1 MKKLW
6 KSGVALVLVCALMFT
21 QFNTVNVFA
30 NTSVQAEESETKEQI
45 TAYPYTIP
53 TVGVNGKGTAD
64 DPYTIKDA
72 SELPEVIEEGDVY
85 ALTDDITLESGQYIK
100 DIKGTLDGKG
110 HTITLTD
117 TYLADKVEGT
127 IENLGVTSTSEITL
141 PDESGSMANTVS
153 GTIVNSYSTAKIKA
167 TTDWGEVG
175 GLVGTMSGSTI
186 SNCYFAGSF
195 GDYSMGGIAYTSSSA
210 QSTISNCYFT
220 VGFSP
225 VSMGSATKVNCGIM
239 TEAEL
244 KTSDAIEKLNTDIT
258 DTGFEWSL
266 PTDGSNNG
274 LPVLTVPSD
283 IVDKTQLVAQIEVAQ
298 KITKAD
304 YTDKSWNALQEAL
317 AEAIKVN
324 SDNNATKSQVTK
336 ATNNLVSAISNLKN
350 NKPTKPVAL
359 PTDDS
364 KITHIKTLKDLNAIT
379 ASSGKYY
386 VLDNDI
392 TVKNT
397 EDDFYFSMENFK
409 GVLDGKGHSIKIE
422 NISDGIFSNVSE
434 DGIIQNVYFTG
445 TMNVGQGYKGPLG
458 SNMSGAII
466 NCYTDISGT
475 GTCGFARRLTDAG
488 IVSNSYS
495 VSEGKAGAFFNQYG
509 TNDTAGEGQ
518 LINTYWLETLDN
530 SVIPE
535 SALVNSYSET
545 KDYMKSL
552 DFVSALNE
560 NKGENGV
567 SWGRN
572 GNTGYP
578 YFGESQDYNSGST
591 LPANKYT
598 VKFTKFD
605 NTVVTVENQNLEIS
619 CNDVNG
625 SNIAGSL
632 SLEGVP
638 STSKIE
644 WSYESVEPSGAIMV
658 GSDGGVIRVDKA
670 GTAVVKATETK
681 EDGSSEVVVA
691 FNLKAYNK
699 DVEEIKAYIDGQ
711 DVTNGKFTVQGSEIK
726 TVKMEVKYKNEDKFV
741 AISPRR
747 FSLKVDDE
755 SFIENIPGS
764 NSFSFKKAG
773 TSKITAIYSDN
784 TDLKAEV
791 TLTSEYVAVKS
802 VTPAINESVTI
813 HGRNANSTNGQDF
826 VPDYS
831 SVIVDPANATNASN
845 YTIESSDKT
854 IGEYVPSMVIGYV
867 PYKAGTVTYTA
878 TIKDTDPNG
887 TENVVSGSK
896 DVTYK
901 YLNPLTSVTT
911 DEKEIT
917 IKANEESAVNLTFT
931 GEKSEEGYSVTE
943 PELNWTY
950 STDGIAKIERKT
962 AYQWK
967 RDESAPDN
975 NNWLPGTDY
984 YVYGLSEG
992 TVTATGTPVDK
1003 TNNVE
1008 PVVLTINVEASEQE
1022 APDLTA
1028 LTNKGLE
1035 GFLSYAEKNVNQN
1048 YDINGAWNLY
1058 TLARAGKS
1066 ITIQEANK
1074 YYDAV
1079 VEASKNWTV
1088 EGTKPTDMEKAALVL
1103 SLINRDITNVDGV
1116 NIAQLIYNSEKL
1128 SDGANELA
1136 YALLALDARN
1146 TVIPS
1151 DAKWSREKIIAELKK
1166 FQNEDGGIG
1175 WTKGSS
1181 DVDTTAMVLQALGR
1195 YQDNEAAKEIIEK
1208 ALTYI
1213 ESKADANYDYGNANT
1228 TAMVVL
1234 ALTSLNKDVTTTIG
1248 TKYKNTL
1255 TALMSYY
1262 SEDDGAFVYLKGGK
1276 VNQYATIQAVWALT
1290 SYKLYTEG
1298 KDGYWNLNNVKIKYE
1313 GEDEYYASLVT
1324 EKIAAIG
1331 TVTEE
1336 SEDAIKEAR
1345 AAYDA
1350 LTSAQKKLVTN
1361 YDVLDEAELQ
1371 LEIIKGTAV
1380 TTKFSLV
1387 GDDVHGSSGHV
1398 SYSTWIA
1405 NATIT
1410 VKSGS
1415 KASDVIVKA
1424 FKQYGYSIIGSTSYI
1439 SGVTTP
1445 SGVSLKA
1452 FDNGSG
1458 SGWMYAVNGKGP
1470 SVGISGY
1477 KVSKDDNIILYY
1489 VDNWSDAKV
1498 PTVEDPA
1505 DNQKA
1510 ADVVIKKISEIGE
1523 VTESSENLI
1532 KEARASYDALTD
1544 AQKELVTNYDVL
1556 VQAEAQLENIKDN
1569 AVSTKF
1575 TLVGDDVH
1583 GTKIHT
1589 SYTRWISNITVKV
1602 RKDATAGDVITK
1614 GLKAK
1619 GYEAEVNAEYNY
1631 VTAITTPSGTKLAA
1645 FDNGSNSGWMYAVNG
1660 EAPSVGM
1667 ADYVVK
1673 ENDAVILYY
1682 VDDYMDTKIPAMDA
1696 ETENKQLAAEVTEKI
1711 ASIGKV
1717 TKDSEAA
1724 IKEARAAYDSLTATQ
1739 KSLVTNFDVLEEAEL
1754 QLDII
1759 KGNVIQ
1765 TKFTLVGDDVH
1776 GTNAHKSY
1784 TNWINDIT
1792 VTVKNG
1798 ATVSDVIAKALKDNG
1813 YSSEG
1818 TTNYISAIKT
1828 PSGITL
1834 GEFDNGPR
1842 SGWMYAVN
1850 GKAPNVGI
1858 ADYKVKA
1865 GDTIKF
1871 YYVDDYT
1878 KDNTPTIDAS
1888 GDTHTKKLSPATVK
1902 VAKTAY
1908 NIVKLTWTKAD
1919 NATKY
1924 QVYRKVGKNSKFVN
1938 IATTTSLKYTD
1949 KKVKTGKKYYYK
1961 VVAVNEKGETV
1972 DSKTVKATPKAKKL
1986 KVKAKK
1992 KAGRTVLSWKKV
2004 KGATGYKVYRSTKKN
2019 GKYKKVK
2026 TITKKSLATFK
2037 AKKSNKKYYYKVV
2050 AYKK

>member
-6 KSGVALVLVCALMFT
+6 KSGVALVLVCALMFA

-45 TAYPYTIP
+45 T
-53 TVGVNGKGTAD
+53 VSGEGTAD

-110 HTITLTD
+110 HTITLAD
-117 TYLADKVEGT
+117 AYLADKVEGT

-210 QSTISNCYFT
+210 QSTISNSYFT
-220 VGFSP
+220 VGLSP
-225 VSMGSATKVNCGIM
+225 VSMGSATKVNCEKK
-239 TEAEL
+239 TE
-244 KTSDAIEKLNTDIT
+244 EKLKASEGIEALNKDIS

-283 IVDKTQLVAQIEVAQ
+283 IVDKTQLVAQIEATQ
-298 KITKAD
+298 KITNDD

-324 SDNNATKSQVTK
+324 SDDNATKSQVTK
-336 ATNNLVSAISNLKN
+336 ATNNLLSAISNLKN

-397 EDDFYFSMENFK
+397 EDDFYFSMENFN
-409 GVLDGKGHSIKIE
+409 GVLDGKGHSIKID
-422 NISDGIFSNVSE
+422 NLSSSIFSSVSE
-434 DGIIQNVYFTG
+434 DGVIQNVYFTG
-445 TMNVGQGYKGPLG
+445 TMNVGQGSSGPLG

-578 YFGESQDYNSGST
+578 YFGESQDYNPGST

-598 VKFTKFD
+598 VKFTKFN
-605 NTVVTVENQNLEIS
+605 NTVATVENQNLKIS
-619 CNDVNG
+619 CNDVDG

-638 STSKIE
+638 STSTIE

-681 EDGSSEVVVA
+681 EDGSSEVVAA

-711 DVTNGKFTVQGSEIK
+711 DVTNGEFTVKGSEIK

-747 FSLKVDDE
+747 FSLKIDDE

-784 TDLKAEV
+784 TDLKADV

-802 VTPAINESVTI
+802 VTPAINDSVTI

-831 SVIVDPANATNASN
+831 SVIVDPANATNAAN

-911 DEKEIT
+911 EEKEIT

-1003 TNNVE
+1003 TNNIE
-1008 PVVLTINVEASEQE
+1008 PVVLTIKVEASEQE

-1035 GFLSYAEKNVNQN
+1035 GFLSYAEKNVDQN

-1151 DAKWSREKIIAELKK
+1151 DAKWSRDKIIAELKK

-1298 KDGYWNLNNVKIKYE
+1298 KGGYWNLNNVKIKYE

-1458 SGWMYAVNGKGP
+1458 SGWMYAVNGKSP
-1470 SVGISGY
+1470 NVGISGY

-1489 VDNWSDAKV
+1489 VDDWSNAKV

-1510 ADVVIKKISEIGE
+1510 ADAVIKKISEIGE

-1631 VTAITTPSGTKLAA
+1631 VTAITTPTGTKLAA
-1645 FDNGSNSGWMYAVNG
+1645 YDNGSNSGWMYAVNG

-1759 KGNVIQ
+1759 NGNVIQ

-1878 KDNTPTIDAS
+1878 KDDTPTIDVS
-1888 GDTHTKKLSPATVK
+1888 GDTHTKKLSPVTVK
-1902 VAKTAY
+1902 VAKAAY

>member
-30 NTSVQAEESETKEQI
+30 NSSVQAEESETKEQI
-45 TAYPYTIP
+45 TVSVTVVGDSVHGTEAHTRFENWLVNYKVTVDKGATADDAFKKALESNGYSYEKNSWNGLNSITKPDGTVLGSGSNGDACSWMFAINGADPDPNVVMPQYTLKDGEKITAYFIDDWNAYPYTIP

-110 HTITLTD
+110 HTITLAD

-195 GDYSMGGIAYTSSSA
+195 GDYSMGGIAYTSSSS
-210 QSTISNCYFT
+210 QSTISNSYFT
-220 VGFSP
+220 VGLSP
-225 VSMGSATKVNCGIM
+225 VSMGSATKVNCEKK
-239 TEAEL
+239 TE
-244 KTSDAIEKLNTDIT
+244 EKLKASEGIEALNKDIS

-324 SDNNATKSQVTK
+324 KDDKATKAQITT

-397 EDDFYFSMENFK
+397 EDDFYFSMENFN

-422 NISDGIFSNVSE
+422 NISDGIFSNVNE

-535 SALVNSYSET
+535 RALVNSYSET

-578 YFGESQDYNSGST
+578 YFGESQNYNPGST

-619 CNDVNG
+619 CNDVDG

-638 STSKIE
+638 STSTIE

-681 EDGSSEVVVA
+681 EDGSSEVVA
-691 FNLKAYNK
+691 TFNLKAYNK
-699 DVEEIKAYIDGQ
+699 DVEEIKVYIDGQ

-726 TVKMEVKYKNEDKFV
+726 TVKMEVKYKNENKFV

-784 TDLKAEV
+784 TDLKADV

-802 VTPAINESVTI
+802 VTPAINDSVTI

-831 SVIVDPANATNASN
+831 SVIVDPANATNAAN

-878 TIKDTDPNG
+878 TIKDTNPNG

-917 IKANEESAVNLTFT
+917 IKANEEAAVNLTFT

-950 STDGIAKIERKT
+950 STDGIAKLERKT

-1008 PVVLTINVEASEQE
+1008 PVVLTIKVEASEQE

-1146 TVIPS
+1146 TVISS
-1151 DAKWSREKIIAELKK
+1151 DAKWSRDKIIAELKK

-1262 SEDDGAFVYLKGGK
+1262 SEDEGAFVYLKGGK

-1345 AAYDA
+1345 VAYDA

-1445 SGVSLKA
+1445 SGVSLKE

-1458 SGWMYAVNGKGP
+1458 
-1470 SVGISGY
+1470 
-1477 KVSKDDNIILYY
+1477 
-1489 VDNWSDAKV
+1489 
-1498 PTVEDPA
+1498 
-1505 DNQKA
+1505 
-1510 ADVVIKKISEIGE
+1510 
-1523 VTESSENLI
+1523 
-1532 KEARASYDALTD
+1532 
-1544 AQKELVTNYDVL
+1544 
-1556 VQAEAQLENIKDN
+1556 
-1569 AVSTKF
+1569 
-1575 TLVGDDVH
+1575 
-1583 GTKIHT
+1583 
-1589 SYTRWISNITVKV
+1589 
-1602 RKDATAGDVITK
+1602 
-1614 GLKAK
+1614 
-1619 GYEAEVNAEYNY
+1619 
-1631 VTAITTPSGTKLAA
+1631 
-1645 FDNGSNSGWMYAVNG
+1645 SGWMYAVNG

-1759 KGNVIQ
+1759 NGNVIQ

-1878 KDNTPTIDAS
+1878 KDDTPTIDAS
-1888 GDTHTKKLSPATVK
+1888 GDTPTKKLSPATVK

-1986 KVKAKK
+1986 KIKAKK

>member
-6 KSGVALVLVCALMFT
+6 KSGVALVLVCALMFA

-225 VSMGSATKVNCGIM
+225 VSMGSATKVNCGKM

-324 SDNNATKSQVTK
+324 KDDEATKAQVTT

-397 EDDFYFSMENFK
+397 EDDFYFSMENFN

-422 NISDGIFSNVSE
+422 NISDGIFSSVSE
-434 DGIIQNVYFTG
+434 DGVIQNVYFTG

-681 EDGSSEVVVA
+681 EDGSSEVVAA

-831 SVIVDPANATNASN
+831 SVIVDPANATNAAN

-1008 PVVLTINVEASEQE
+1008 PVVLTIKVEASEQE

-1445 SGVSLKA
+1445 SGVSLRA

-1458 SGWMYAVNGKGP
+1458 SGWMYAVNGKSP
-1470 SVGISGY
+1470 NVGISGY

-1631 VTAITTPSGTKLAA
+1631 ITAITTPTGTKLAA

-1878 KDNTPTIDAS
+1878 KDDTPTIDTS

>member
-6 KSGVALVLVCALMFT
+6 KSGVALVLVCALMFA
-21 QFNTVNVFA
+21 QFNTVNIFA

-45 TAYPYTIP
+45 T
-53 TVGVNGKGTAD
+53 VSGKGTAD

-110 HTITLTD
+110 HTITLAD
-117 TYLADKVEGT
+117 AYLADKVEGT

-220 VGFSP
+220 AGHTP
-225 VSMGSATKVNCGIM
+225 ASMEYSATASKKVNCGKM

-283 IVDKTQLVAQIEVAQ
+283 IVDKTQLVAQIEAVQ
-298 KITKAD
+298 KITNDD

-324 SDNNATKSQVTK
+324 SDDNATKSQVTK
-336 ATNNLVSAISNLKN
+336 ATNNLLSAISNLKN

-364 KITHIKTLKDLNAIT
+364 KINHIKTADDLNYLSS
-379 ASSGKYY
+379 SSGKYY

-392 TVKNT
+392 TIT
-397 EDDFYFSMENFK
+397 ESDYYFSTEKFN
-409 GVLDGKGHSIKIE
+409 GVLDGKGHSIKID
-422 NISDGIFSNVSE
+422 NLSSSIFSSVSE
-434 DGIIQNVYFTG
+434 DGVIQNVYFTG
-445 TMNVGQGYKGPLG
+445 TMNVGQGSSGPLG

-578 YFGESQDYNSGST
+578 YFGESQDYNPGST

-605 NTVVTVENQNLEIS
+605 NTVATVENQNLEIS
-619 CNDVNG
+619 CNDVDG

-638 STSKIE
+638 STSTIE

-681 EDGSSEVVVA
+681 EDGSSEVVAA

-711 DVTNGKFTVQGSEIK
+711 DVTNGEFTVKGSEIK

-747 FSLKVDDE
+747 FSLKIDDE

-784 TDLKAEV
+784 TDLKADV

-802 VTPAINESVTI
+802 VTPAINDSVTI

-831 SVIVDPANATNASN
+831 SVIVDPANATNAAN

-1008 PVVLTINVEASEQE
+1008 PVVLTIKVEASEQE

-1103 SLINRDITNVDGV
+1103 SLINRNITNVDGV
-1116 NIAQLIYNSEKL
+1116 NIAQLIYSSEKL

-1276 VNQYATIQAVWALT
+1276 VNQYATIQSVWALT

-1458 SGWMYAVNGKGP
+1458 SGWMYAVNGKSP
-1470 SVGISGY
+1470 NVGISGY

-1489 VDNWSDAKV
+1489 VDDWSNAKV

-1510 ADVVIKKISEIGE
+1510 ADAVIKKISEIGE

-1631 VTAITTPSGTKLAA
+1631 ITAITTPTGTKLAA

-1878 KDNTPTIDAS
+1878 KDDTPTIDAS

-1992 KAGRTVLSWKKV
+1992 KAGRTVLSWKKL

-2026 TITKKSLATFK
+2026 TITKKSLTTFK

>member
-6 KSGVALVLVCALMFT
+6 KSGVALVLVCALMFA
-21 QFNTVNVFA
+21 QFNTVNIFA

-85 ALTDDITLESGQYIK
+85 ALTDDITLESDQYIK

-110 HTITLTD
+110 HTITLAD

-220 VGFSP
+220 VGLSP
-225 VSMGSATKVNCGIM
+225 VSMGSATKVNCEKK
-239 TEAEL
+239 TE
-244 KTSDAIEKLNTDIT
+244 EKLKASEGIEALNKDIS

-324 SDNNATKSQVTK
+324 KDDEATKAQVTT

-397 EDDFYFSMENFK
+397 EDDFYFSMENFN

-578 YFGESQDYNSGST
+578 YFGESQDYNPGST

-605 NTVVTVENQNLEIS
+605 NTVATVENQNLEIS
-619 CNDVNG
+619 CNDVDG

-638 STSKIE
+638 STSTIE

-681 EDGSSEVVVA
+681 EDGSSEVVA
-691 FNLKAYNK
+691 ALNLKAYNK
-699 DVEEIKAYIDGQ
+699 DVEEIKVYIDGQ

-784 TDLKAEV
+784 TDLKADV

-802 VTPAINESVTI
+802 VTPAINDSLTI

-831 SVIVDPANATNASN
+831 SVIVDPANATNAAN

-867 PYKAGTVTYTA
+867 PYKAGTITYTA

-896 DVTYK
+896 NVTYK

-1008 PVVLTINVEASEQE
+1008 PVVLTIKVEASEQE

-1345 AAYDA
+1345 AAYDS

-1458 SGWMYAVNGKGP
+1458 SGWMYAVNGKSP
-1470 SVGISGY
+1470 NVGISGY

-1489 VDNWSDAKV
+1489 VDDWSNAKV

-1510 ADVVIKKISEIGE
+1510 ADAVIKKISEIGE

-1544 AQKELVTNYDVL
+1544 TQKELVTNYDVL

-1631 VTAITTPSGTKLAA
+1631 VTAITTPTGTKLAA

-1878 KDNTPTIDAS
+1878 KDDTPTIDAS

-2026 TITKKSLATFK
+2026 TITKKSLVTFK

>member
-30 NTSVQAEESETKEQI
+30 NSSVQAEESETKEQI
-45 TAYPYTIP
+45 TVSVTVVGDSVHGTEAHTRFENWLVNYKVTVDKGATADDAFKKALESNGYSYEKNSWNGLNSITKPDGTVLGSGSNGDACSWMFAINGADPDPNVVMPQYTLKDGEKITAYFIDDWNAYPYTIP

-110 HTITLTD
+110 HTITLAD

-195 GDYSMGGIAYTSSSA
+195 GVYSMGGIAYTSSSS
-210 QSTISNCYFT
+210 QSTISNSYFT
-220 VGFSP
+220 VGLSP
-225 VSMGSATKVNCGIM
+225 VSMGSATKVNCEKK
-239 TEAEL
+239 TE
-244 KTSDAIEKLNTDIT
+244 EKLKASEGIEALNKDIS

-324 SDNNATKSQVTK
+324 KDDKATKAQITT

-397 EDDFYFSMENFK
+397 EDDFYFSMENFN

-422 NISDGIFSNVSE
+422 NISDGIFSNVNE
-434 DGIIQNVYFTG
+434 HGIIQNVYFTG

-475 GTCGFARRLTDAG
+475 GTCGFARRLTDEG

-535 SALVNSYSET
+535 RALVNSYSET

-578 YFGESQDYNSGST
+578 YFGESQDYNPGST

-619 CNDVNG
+619 CNDVDG

-638 STSKIE
+638 STSTIE

-681 EDGSSEVVVA
+681 EDGSSEVVAA

-699 DVEEIKAYIDGQ
+699 DVEEIKVYIDGQ

-747 FSLKVDDE
+747 FSLKIDDE

-784 TDLKAEV
+784 TDLKADV

-802 VTPAINESVTI
+802 VTPAINDSVTI

-831 SVIVDPANATNASN
+831 SVIVDPANATNAAN

-867 PYKAGTVTYTA
+867 PYKAGTVTYSA

-901 YLNPLTSVTT
+901 YLNPLT
-911 DEKEIT
+911 
-917 IKANEESAVNLTFT
+917 L
-931 GEKSEEGYSVTE
+931 
-943 PELNWTY
+943 
-950 STDGIAKIERKT
+950 
-962 AYQWK
+962 
-967 RDESAPDN
+967 
-975 NNWLPGTDY
+975 
-984 YVYGLSEG
+984 
-992 TVTATGTPVDK
+992 
-1003 TNNVE
+1003 
-1008 PVVLTINVEASEQE
+1008 
-1022 APDLTA
+1022 
-1028 LTNKGLE
+1028 LE
-1035 GFLSYAEKNVNQN
+1035 FL
-1048 YDINGAWNLY
+1048 
-1058 TLARAGKS
+1058 
-1066 ITIQEANK
+1066 
-1074 YYDAV
+1074 
-1079 VEASKNWTV
+1079 
-1088 EGTKPTDMEKAALVL
+1088 
-1103 SLINRDITNVDGV
+1103 
-1116 NIAQLIYNSEKL
+1116 
-1128 SDGANELA
+1128 
-1136 YALLALDARN
+1136 
-1146 TVIPS
+1146 
-1151 DAKWSREKIIAELKK
+1151 
-1166 FQNEDGGIG
+1166 
-1175 WTKGSS
+1175 
-1181 DVDTTAMVLQALGR
+1181 
-1195 YQDNEAAKEIIEK
+1195 
-1208 ALTYI
+1208 
-1213 ESKADANYDYGNANT
+1213 
-1228 TAMVVL
+1228 
-1234 ALTSLNKDVTTTIG
+1234 
-1248 TKYKNTL
+1248 
-1255 TALMSYY
+1255 
-1262 SEDDGAFVYLKGGK
+1262 
-1276 VNQYATIQAVWALT
+1276 
-1290 SYKLYTEG
+1290 
-1298 KDGYWNLNNVKIKYE
+1298 
-1313 GEDEYYASLVT
+1313 
-1324 EKIAAIG
+1324 
-1331 TVTEE
+1331 
-1336 SEDAIKEAR
+1336 
-1345 AAYDA
+1345 
-1350 LTSAQKKLVTN
+1350 
-1361 YDVLDEAELQ
+1361 
-1371 LEIIKGTAV
+1371 
-1380 TTKFSLV
+1380 
-1387 GDDVHGSSGHV
+1387 
-1398 SYSTWIA
+1398 
-1405 NATIT
+1405 
-1410 VKSGS
+1410 
-1415 KASDVIVKA
+1415 
-1424 FKQYGYSIIGSTSYI
+1424 
-1439 SGVTTP
+1439 
-1445 SGVSLKA
+1445 
-1452 FDNGSG
+1452 
-1458 SGWMYAVNGKGP
+1458 
-1470 SVGISGY
+1470 
-1477 KVSKDDNIILYY
+1477 
-1489 VDNWSDAKV
+1489 
-1498 PTVEDPA
+1498 
-1505 DNQKA
+1505 
-1510 ADVVIKKISEIGE
+1510 
-1523 VTESSENLI
+1523 
-1532 KEARASYDALTD
+1532 
-1544 AQKELVTNYDVL
+1544 
-1556 VQAEAQLENIKDN
+1556 
-1569 AVSTKF
+1569 
-1575 TLVGDDVH
+1575 
-1583 GTKIHT
+1583 
-1589 SYTRWISNITVKV
+1589 
-1602 RKDATAGDVITK
+1602 
-1614 GLKAK
+1614 
-1619 GYEAEVNAEYNY
+1619 
-1631 VTAITTPSGTKLAA
+1631 
-1645 FDNGSNSGWMYAVNG
+1645 
-1660 EAPSVGM
+1660 
-1667 ADYVVK
+1667 
-1673 ENDAVILYY
+1673 
-1682 VDDYMDTKIPAMDA
+1682 
-1696 ETENKQLAAEVTEKI
+1696 
-1711 ASIGKV
+1711 
-1717 TKDSEAA
+1717 
-1724 IKEARAAYDSLTATQ
+1724 
-1739 KSLVTNFDVLEEAEL
+1739 
-1754 QLDII
+1754 
-1759 KGNVIQ
+1759 
-1765 TKFTLVGDDVH
+1765 
-1776 GTNAHKSY
+1776 
-1784 TNWINDIT
+1784 
-1792 VTVKNG
+1792 
-1798 ATVSDVIAKALKDNG
+1798 
-1813 YSSEG
+1813 
-1818 TTNYISAIKT
+1818 
-1828 PSGITL
+1828 
-1834 GEFDNGPR
+1834 
-1842 SGWMYAVN
+1842 
-1850 GKAPNVGI
+1850 
-1858 ADYKVKA
+1858 
-1865 GDTIKF
+1865 
-1871 YYVDDYT
+1871 
-1878 KDNTPTIDAS
+1878 
-1888 GDTHTKKLSPATVK
+1888 
-1902 VAKTAY
+1902 
-1908 NIVKLTWTKAD
+1908 
-1919 NATKY
+1919 
-1924 QVYRKVGKNSKFVN
+1924 
-1938 IATTTSLKYTD
+1938 
-1949 KKVKTGKKYYYK
+1949 
-1961 VVAVNEKGETV
+1961 
-1972 DSKTVKATPKAKKL
+1972 
-1986 KVKAKK
+1986 
-1992 KAGRTVLSWKKV
+1992 
-2004 KGATGYKVYRSTKKN
+2004 
-2019 GKYKKVK
+2019 
-2026 TITKKSLATFK
+2026 
-2037 AKKSNKKYYYKVV
+2037 
-2050 AYKK
+2050 